1 MHGARKHEMVID
13 QSIQIA
19 AGKRLSHD
27 EACRLSKLAI
37 ASPAQ
42 SIVLDM
48 TQCDDASTAAFA
60 RLILLR
66 RDLLKT
72 GRDVQ
77 IIGLKA
83 RAGRLFE
90 VHRLEAVL
98 PQVSELPA
106 AVKKR
111 TQPRPFTCNPASGF
125 ELDLACA

>member
-1 MHGARKHEMVID
+1 
-13 QSIQIA
+13 
-19 AGKRLSHD
+19 
-27 EACRLSKLAI
+27 
-37 ASPAQ
+37 
-42 SIVLDM
+42 M

-66 RDLLKT
+66 RELLKT

-77 IIGLKA
+77 IVGLKA

-106 AVKKR
+106 AVQKR
-111 TQPRPFTCNPASGF
+111 AQARPFTCNPASGF

>member
-1 MHGARKHEMVID
+1 MITD
-13 QSIQIA
+13 NSIRLP

-27 EACRLSKLAI
+27 EACRLSKLAM
-37 ASPAQ
+37 ASRAQ
-42 SIVLDM
+42 SVVLDM

-83 RAGRLFE
+83 RAGRLFQ

-98 PQVSELPA
+98 PQVSEFPA
-106 AVKKR
+106 VVLAPR
-111 TQPRPFTCNPASGF
+111 REPRPFTRNPASEF
-125 ELDLACA
+125 ELQLASAQ